1 MLQST
6 HANVDFKVNLK
17 RIHKTLFV
25 LSFEKCVYS
34 STSDVFS
41 TMLVISKKGGGGS
54 PQDQFVFVFKVL
66 SAFHI
71 RLHVLEAGPY
81 KVMMSEDVVRE
92 TKLTNSFS

>member
-41 TMLVISKKGGGGS
+41 IMLVISKKGGGVPPRSICLRIQGS
-54 PQDQFVFVFKVL
+54 ISFPHKVTCFREL
-66 SAFHI
+66 S
-71 RLHVLEAGPY
+71 
-81 KVMMSEDVVRE
+81 
-92 TKLTNSFS
+92 

>member
-41 TMLVISKKGGGGS
+41 IMLVISKKGGGG
-54 PQDQFVFVFKVL
+54 PPKINL
-66 SAFHI
+66 SSYSRFYQLSI
-71 RLHVLEAGPY
+71 
-81 KVMMSEDVVRE
+81 
-92 TKLTNSFS
+92 

>member
-41 TMLVISKKGGGGS
+41 TMLVISKKGGS

-66 SAFHI
+66 SAFHT
-71 RLHVLEAGPY
+71 RLHVLE
-81 KVMMSEDVVRE
+81 
-92 TKLTNSFS
+92 N

>member
-34 STSDVFS
+34 STSDVFC
-41 TMLVISKKGGGGS
+41 TMLVISKKGGS

>member
-41 TMLVISKKGGGGS
+41 TMLVISKKGGVPPRSICLRIQGS
-54 PQDQFVFVFKVL
+54 ISF
-66 SAFHI
+66 
-71 RLHVLEAGPY
+71 PY
-81 KVMMSEDVVRE
+81 KVTCFRE
-92 TKLTNSFS
+92 LS

>member
-1 MLQST
+1 MCLLK
-6 HANVDFKVNLK
+6 HVWRIFYNV
-17 RIHKTLFV
+17 
-25 LSFEKCVYS
+25 SYFE
-34 STSDVFS
+34 
-41 TMLVISKKGGGGS
+41 KGGGGS